1 MDKTIATDTVQARAN
16 PCVGG
21 ILACANPTTSET
33 LLKDVARDAVSPCA
47 AEFVRIYEPLL
58 KRYVATFASS
68 GSPIQSFDQKDIV
81 QDAILSVMA
90 ALPAFKY
97 DRAKGSFRG
106 YLKVAAKNAVLAF
119 RLARKRTIEIS
130 CPNETLEAIAV
141 RDREMATQESDPE
154 SPMLK
159 AWSLSLAHVLRK
171 SRCAPNTRAVFRR
184 LVTEGTSADDVAA
197 EFNITA
203 NNVYQIKNRFLR
215 AVKKDLAAVMA
226 TLPPGSRTVED
237 LCEALE
243 RRED

>member
-1 MDKTIATDTVQARAN
+1 MKIVVLDGYTENPGDISWEPLNALGEVTVYDRTSYEESELIAER
-16 PCVGG
+16 
-21 ILACANPTTSET
+21 
-33 LLKDVARDAVSPCA
+33 LKDAQIAVVNKTPVS
-47 AEFVRIYEPLL
+47 R
-58 KRYVATFASS
+58 AT
-68 GSPIQSFDQKDIV
+68 I
-81 QDAILSVMA
+81 
-90 ALPAFKY
+90 
-97 DRAKGSFRG
+97 DR
-106 YLKVAAKNAVLAF
+106 
-119 RLARKRTIEIS
+119 
-130 CPNETLEAIAV
+130 CPQLEAIAV

>member
-1 MDKTIATDTVQARAN
+1 MEKAGKNSAIGPQAGDSGDGTGLRQF
-16 PCVGG
+16 G
-21 ILACANPTTSET
+21 TTSET
-33 LLKDVARDAVSPCA
+33 LLKDVARDAESPRA
-47 AEFVRIYEPLL
+47 GEFVRIYEPLL
-58 KRYVATFASS
+58 KRYVATFASN

-81 QDAILSVMA
+81 QDALLSVLG

-106 YLKVAAKNAVLAF
+106 YLKVAARNAVLAF
-119 RLARKRTIEIS
+119 RLARKRAIEIS
-130 CPNETLEAIAV
+130 CPNEMLEAIAM
-141 RDREMATQESDPE
+141 RDREMALREAAPE

-159 AWSLSLAHVLRK
+159 AWSLSLAWVLRK

-184 LVTEGTSADDVAA
+184 LVTEGASAEDVAA

-215 AVKKDLAAVMA
+215 AVKKDLATVME
-226 TLPPGSRTVED
+226 TLPCDSRTVED

-243 RRED
+243 RRGN